1 MVSIQHRTSLTLH
14 RLVLGPVLQWAAAY
28 RLLTAANE
36 VSAQSSPPAMP
47 TGLSATSVTH
57 DSVAL
62 QLGRPRR
69 DSMMGYQ
76 ALRRPVDGDEYGDG
90 RGAPGL
96 VAVTDDTG
104 SVSTTY
110 TDTTVGTRT
119 R

>member
-1 MVSIQHRTSLTLH
+1 MVSIHPRTPLILY
-14 RLVLGPVLQWAAAY
+14 RLVLGTVLLWAVAY

-47 TGLSATSVTH
+47 TGLSATSETL

-62 QLGRPRR
+62 SWDDPGG
-69 DSMMGYQ
+69 DSTMGYQ
-76 ALRRPVDGDEYGDG
+76 VFRRAVDWDEYGDG
-90 RGAPGL
+90 RSAPGF
-96 VAVTDDTG
+96 VVVTDDTD

-110 TDTTVGTRT
+110 TDTTVGART